1 MDLFAQSELIDKHAP
16 LAVRMRPESLEEY
29 VGQEHILGEG
39 KLLYKAIKQDIL
51 RSIILYGP
59 PGVGKTTLAYVI
71 SQTTRGVFITV
82 SATTT
87 GVAELKKLMEE
98 SRQRRAY
105 HGQRTILFVDEIQRL
120 NKGQQDVLLPA
131 VEQGDLILIGATTE
145 NPFFEVNAALLSRSQ
160 IYRLHPLSSE
170 NLRTVA
176 RRALESERGLAD
188 FNCSITP
195 DALDHLVQVANG
207 DARVLLNVLE
217 FAALT
222 APQDADG
229 KRLIELS
236 TAEEAAQ
243 MQRVRYD
250 KSGDNHYDVI
260 SAFIKSLRGSDPDA
274 ALYWYARMVYADED
288 PRFIVRRLL
297 VHAAEDVGMA
307 DPNALLM
314 AHAAAFALEWLGMP
328 EARIPIAQ
336 AIIYIATAPKSN
348 SVVTAVDAALGF
360 VERTEAEPVPVHLR
374 DTHYSGAAKLGHG
387 KGYKYPHDYP
397 HHYVGQDYLPENV
410 RDQKFYRPSD
420 QGREKVIK
428 ERLLYFENLKRK

>member
-1 MDLFAQSELIDKHAP
+1 MDLFDQSDLGEEHAP
-16 LAVRMRPESLEEY
+16 LAVRMRPESLEHY
-29 VGQEHILGEG
+29 VGQDHILGDG
-39 KLLYKAIKQDIL
+39 KLLRRAINEDIL

-71 SQTTRGVFITV
+71 SQTTKGVFIDV

-87 GVAELKKLMEE
+87 GVTELKKLMEE

-236 TAEEAAQ
+236 VAEEAAQ
-243 MQRVRYD
+243 AQRVRYD

-274 ALYWYARMVYADED
+274 ALYWYARMVYASED

-314 AHAAAFALEWLGMP
+314 AQAAGFALEWLGMP

-348 SVVTAVDAALGF
+348 SVVTAVDQAIHA
-360 VERTEAEPVPVHLR
+360 VENNPTSPVPKHLR
-374 DTHYSGAAKLGHG
+374 DAHYPGANKLGHG
-387 KGYKYPHDYP
+387 QGYKYPHDFP
-397 HHYVGQDYLPENV
+397 RHYVPQQYLPSNI
-410 RDQKFYRPSD
+410 QGKNFYRPSD
-420 QGREKVIK
+420 QGREKTIRDRLEYFK
-428 ERLLYFENLKRK
+428 SRPER